1 MADLAAF
8 GISADLPPGWDG
20 AIYAAAET
28 GPGTEVGGAAAEPRA
43 VLHAATFPL
52 PAGRGDFGS
61 GAVELMRPGDVLVIV
76 FEYGRESAGRPLFRS
91 QGMPVLAVADFSDRT
106 MPRRLP
112 GLLGAQRFFT
122 SAGRAFC
129 IHALIGASEADAEL
143 VAVVNAVA
151 ATIEVG

>member
-8 GISADLPPGWDG
+8 GLAADLPPGWDG
-20 AIYAAAET
+20 AIYAAADSAAA
-28 GPGTEVGGAAAEPRA
+28 GDVAGAAAEPRA

-76 FEYGRESAGRPLFRS
+76 FEYRRDSAGQPLFAA
-91 QGMPVLAVADFSDRT
+91 QGMPMLAPADFSDRT

-122 SAGRAFC
+122 AAGRAFC
-129 IHALIGASEADAEL
+129 VHALIGAKEPAAEL
-143 VAVVNAVA
+143 IDLVNAVA
-151 ATIEVG
+151 GRIRIG